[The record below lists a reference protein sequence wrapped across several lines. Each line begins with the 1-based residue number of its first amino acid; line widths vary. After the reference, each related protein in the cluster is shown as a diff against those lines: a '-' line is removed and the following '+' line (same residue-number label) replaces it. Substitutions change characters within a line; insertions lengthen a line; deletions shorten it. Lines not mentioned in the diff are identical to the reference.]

1 MIGFVYWGGW
11 DEHDAGIPFN
21 ILTALLCATLA
32 GSVIGQVAFGVLGD
46 LFGRKKMYGWLL
58 LIILLATLG
67 LALAADGS
75 YESMSI
81 TGLLF
86 FWRFV
91 MGIGSWC

>member
-1 MIGFVYWGGW
+1 MIAFVYWGGW
-11 DEHDAGIPFN
+11 DENGAGIPVN
-21 ILTALLCATLA
+21 ISTALLCATLA

-75 YESMSI
+75 HESMSI